1 MSLGPALSAGSA
13 EACPDGYSEF
23 DGTTCFAAHCQLRDA
38 AGARELCANDGGT
51 LAQIDS
57 AEQNDFVAKLLRGC
71 TSRRTGALS
80 DRGFIG
86 LTSEGNDDS
95 SCWYW
100 SQRAS
105 NSANY
110 TNYTNWANGEPNNWM
125 NNEDCVVLCPAD
137 QNGAG
142 KWTVVTCRAVYF
154 PVCRF
159 DRITD
164 VPPQNQTSG
173 SEQSVN
179 NCVLRQSSSSNDW
192 QEWYSSTE
200 IATVVAKVSGLLS
213 IAGSLLI
220 L

>member
-1 MSLGPALSAGSA
+1 M
-13 EACPDGYSEF
+13 YY
-23 DGTTCFAAHCQLRDA
+23 
-38 AGARELCANDGGT
+38 
-51 LAQIDS
+51 
-57 AEQNDFVAKLLRGC
+57 
-71 TSRRTGALS
+71 
-80 DRGFIG
+80 GFIG
-86 LTSEGNDDS
+86 LTSDGNNDS

-110 TNYTNWANGEPNNWM
+110 TNWVNGEPSNWM
-125 NNEDCVVLCPAD
+125 NNEDCVALCPAD

-142 KWTVVTCRAVYF
+142 KWIDVSCSEVYF

-173 SEQSVN
+173 SKQSVN
-179 NCVLRQSSSSNDW
+179 NCVLRQSSSM
-192 QEWYSSTE
+192 YSSIE
-200 IATVVAKVSGLLS
+200 IATIVAKVSGLLS
-213 IAGSLLI
+213 IAGSLLM